1 MSVRITNKATGIVL
15 GKISDEDFQFL
26 VDQLEEESNSDT
38 DYYIDQQTVNMLQD
52 AGGSASLIAF
62 LRNIVT
68 ADAGV
73 DIAWQRL

>member
-1 MSVRITNKATGIVL
+1 MSVRITDKATGIVL
-15 GKISDEDFQFL
+15 GKISDDEFQFL

-38 DYYIDQQTVNMLQD
+38 DYYIDQQTVNMLAS
-52 AGGSASLIAF
+52 AGGPASLITF
-62 LRNIVT
+62 LRSIVS